1 MVTNNSDTK
10 KRILIVHNKYNNLGG
25 EDIAVSNEIRVLKKK
40 YTVEILFFDNKILK
54 DFIFNIISIFTN
66 KNFKSINLLKNS
78 INTFSPDLIYIH
90 NSWFKASNSVFSIC
104 DKYKIPV
111 VVKLHNFRYFCTKSY
126 WIKEHIP
133 LKKPL

>member
-25 EDIAVSNEIRVLKKK
+25 EDIAVSNEIRVLKK

-66 KNFKSINLLKNS
+66 KILK
-78 INTFSPDLIYIH
+78 
-90 NSWFKASNSVFSIC
+90 V
-104 DKYKIPV
+104 
-111 VVKLHNFRYFCTKSY
+111 
-126 WIKEHIP
+126 
-133 LKKPL
+133 